1 MQVISDVLFKHGQG
15 SAAPHLATRGVS
27 AARVCVRRGRLVL
40 VAVLVDWWWE
50 ASSTDPSRHEEGV
63 QRCVDVEVGQQPD
76 GRADEPSHQH
86 DRGDHVR
93 LVRDRAGQFIEEKAH
108 RPTAVAYPESCMPD
122 EFHLSPQRKKFLQ
135 ISMSARAARAGM
147 TQASGP
153 LGSPPPWPLASSQC
167 PSAGYRHVSRGE
179 IRG

>member
-76 GRADEPSHQH
+76 GRADEPGHQH

-93 LVRDRAGQFIEEKAH
+93 LARDRAGQFIEEKAH
-108 RPTAVAYPESCMPD
+108 RPTAVAYPESCLM
-122 EFHLSPQRKKFLQ
+122 SSTFLRN
-135 ISMSARAARAGM
+135 AR
-147 TQASGP
+147 S
-153 LGSPPPWPLASSQC
+153 SSKSQC
-167 PSAGYRHVSRGE
+167 PPEQRAPGWPMRAGL
-179 IRG
+179 